1 MAKEELMEFEG
12 EVLEALPNLM
22 YRVRLDDNGHVMLAQ
37 MNGRMRKNKIRV
49 LVGDRVRVE
58 LTPYDLDRGRIIL
71 RL

>member
-22 YRVRLDDNGHVMLAQ
+22 YRVRLDETGHVMLAQ

-58 LTPYDLDRGRIIL
+58 LTPYDLDRGRINQ
-71 RL
+71 RF